1 MLKLCRWRF
10 SRGSELI
17 GSDILE
23 VVLNL
28 SLCRRNAPNYGQNDG
43 LLETCFSVNNLI
55 VGNSLRYF
63 NNI

>member
-1 MLKLCRWRF
+1 MFGTAHC
-10 SRGSELI
+10 SEVI

-23 VVLNL
+23 VLL
-28 SLCRRNAPNYGQNDG
+28 SLPLCLRNTPNYQQNGG